1 MKTIGFSAISAVL
14 VIVAASSLVSMIG
27 LFQIDRIVNQ
37 DLYRY
42 GLEFSYVWAM
52 PYWTITK
59 LIFATGW
66 FNIIAA
72 IAFHL
77 YILAYGQKETQ
88 QIEPQTEKQ
97 AYNTEIIETTP
108 IIKEEKTDPEPET
121 KPTEPVEQQKE
132 QELKPTETVEEKPK
146 EAQATITETQTQAEE
161 KKEETPTPVA
171 DTSTQT
177 QTEPKQ
183 PEQTPQPQPEQAEQQ
198 KEPQKV
204 EDPKQPIAT
213 ETPQTEQKDTETKPP
228 ETQPKSEE
236 TPTKTQLPQ
245 EQELQ
250 STSVL

>member
-1 MKTIGFSAISAVL
+1 MAKMKTIGFSAISAVL
-14 VIVAASSLVSMIG
+14 VIVAASSLISMIG

-37 DLYRY
+37 DLYQY
-42 GLEFSYVWAM
+42 GLEFSYAWAM

-108 IIKEEKTDPEPET
+108 IIKEEKTEPEPET

-146 EAQATITETQTQAEE
+146 EAQASITETQTQAEE

-183 PEQTPQPQPEQAEQQ
+183 PEQTSQPQPEQQ

-204 EDPKQPIAT
+204 EEPKQSIAT
-213 ETPQTEQKDTETKPP
+213 
-228 ETQPKSEE
+228 
-236 TPTKTQLPQ
+236 
-245 EQELQ
+245 
-250 STSVL
+250 

>member
-14 VIVAASSLVSMIG
+14 VIVAASSLISMIG

-37 DLYRY
+37 DLYQY
-42 GLEFSYVWAM
+42 GLEFSYAWAM

-77 YILAYGQKETQ
+77 YILAYGQKGTQ
-88 QIEPQTEKQ
+88 QIETQTEKET
-97 AYNTEIIETTP
+97 NKPEILETTKP
-108 IIKEEKTDPEPET
+108 INEEKTEPEPEI

-146 EAQATITETQTQAEE
+146 EAQAPVTETQTQAEE
-161 KKEETPTPVA
+161 KKGETPTLVA
-171 DTSTQT
+171 DTSSRT
-177 QTEPKQ
+177 QTEPK
-183 PEQTPQPQPEQAEQQ
+183 
-198 KEPQKV
+198 
-204 EDPKQPIAT
+204 
-213 ETPQTEQKDTETKPP
+213 PP
-228 ETQPKSEE
+228 EIQPKSEE

-250 STSVL
+250 PTSVL

>member
-27 LFQIDRIVNQ
+27 LFQVDRIVNQ

-42 GLEFSYVWAM
+42 GLQFSYAWAM

-59 LIFATGW
+59 VIFATGW

-72 IAFHL
+72 IAVHL

-97 AYNTEIIETTP
+97 ASNTEIIETTP
-108 IIKEEKTDPEPET
+108 IIKEEKTEPET

-132 QELKPTETVEEKPK
+132 QELKPTESVEEKPK
-146 EAQATITETQTQAEE
+146 EAPALITETQTQAEE
-161 KKEETPTPVA
+161 KKEETPPQVA

-204 EDPKQPIAT
+204 EEPKQPIAT
-213 ETPQTEQKDTETKPP
+213 ETPQTEQKETETKPP

-250 STSVL
+250 PTSVL

>member
-1 MKTIGFSAISAVL
+1 MKTIGEGGMSLVL

-27 LFQIDRIVNQ
+27 LFQVDRIVNQ
-37 DLYRY
+37 DLYQY
-42 GLEFSYVWAM
+42 GLKFSYVWAM

-88 QIEPQTEKQ
+88 QIEPHTEKQ

-108 IIKEEKTDPEPET
+108 IIKEEKTEPEPET

-132 QELKPTETVEEKPK
+132 QELKPTESVEEKPK
-146 EAQATITETQTQAEE
+146 EAQAPITETQTQAEE

-183 PEQTPQPQPEQAEQQ
+183 PEQTPQPEQAEQQ

-204 EDPKQPIAT
+204 EAPKQPTDI
-213 ETPQTEQKDTETKPP
+213 ETPQTEQKETETKPS

>member
-14 VIVAASSLVSMIG
+14 VIVAASSLISMIG

-37 DLYRY
+37 DLYQY
-42 GLEFSYVWAM
+42 GLEFSYAWAM

-88 QIEPQTEKQ
+88 QIEPKTEKQ

-108 IIKEEKTDPEPET
+108 IIKEEKTEPEPET

-132 QELKPTETVEEKPK
+132 QELKPTESVEEKPK
-146 EAQATITETQTQAEE
+146 EAQAPITETQTQAEE

-183 PEQTPQPQPEQAEQQ
+183 PEQTPHPEQAEQQ

-204 EDPKQPIAT
+204 EEPKQPTAT
-213 ETPQTEQKDTETKPP
+213 ETPQTEQKETETKPS

>member
-14 VIVAASSLVSMIG
+14 VIVAASSLISMIG

-37 DLYRY
+37 DLYQY
-42 GLEFSYVWAM
+42 GLEFSYAWAM

-97 AYNTEIIETTP
+97 VYNTEIIETTP
-108 IIKEEKTDPEPET
+108 IIKEEKTEPEPET

-146 EAQATITETQTQAEE
+146 EAQAPVTETQTQAEE
-161 KKEETPTPVA
+161 KKGETPTLVA
-171 DTSTQT
+171 DTSSRT

-183 PEQTPQPQPEQAEQQ
+183 PEQTPHPEQAEQQ

-204 EDPKQPIAT
+204 EEPKQPTAT
-213 ETPQTEQKDTETKPP
+213 ETPQTEQKETETKPP

-250 STSVL
+250 PTSVL